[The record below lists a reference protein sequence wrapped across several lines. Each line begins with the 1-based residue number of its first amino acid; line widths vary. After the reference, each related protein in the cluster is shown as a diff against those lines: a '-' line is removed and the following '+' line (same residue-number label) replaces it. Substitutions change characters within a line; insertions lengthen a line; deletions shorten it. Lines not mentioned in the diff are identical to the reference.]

1 MTGSAD
7 AGAKCRVSFPKCKK
21 SPPENSQ
28 RSLIKFFSCF
38 PQMKTN
44 ANIGLAMFLLTAPIL
59 LVVFNVPVIRVIRET
74 DSIAKVTLNLNHR
87 F

>member
-1 MTGSAD
+1 
-7 AGAKCRVSFPKCKK
+7 
-21 SPPENSQ
+21 
-28 RSLIKFFSCF
+28 
-38 PQMKTN
+38 MKTN

-87 F
+87 FQESEEAWDDNDDDDDWLIFENTKTITRRKQ